1 MAPAN
6 RGGGGVAVEAMAVLA
21 RALSRLEAGEIG
33 IMSYGKTV
41 SLLHPFD
48 QPFDD
53 IAGAR
58 CLSQF
63 TFTQESTRTD
73 SLLEACTRAMEDA
86 RSASG
91 ARAGGSLTGVK
102 CMQLVFI
109 ISDGIVGT
117 GPERERVRQW
127 VIEASKKGLLIVLV
141 IVDKSS
147 PSLPSEQQ
155 HLGVSSAVT
164 QSLKDAL
171 DRESITAAQSVRF
184 EGGQVVR
191 TPYLAN
197 YPFPFYVVVKGDA
210 GSTLP
215 DVLGTAV
222 RQWISMVNESNYD

>member
-1 MAPAN
+1 
-6 RGGGGVAVEAMAVLA
+6 
-21 RALSRLEAGEIG
+21 
-33 IMSYGKTV
+33 
-41 SLLHPFD
+41 
-48 QPFDD
+48 
-53 IAGAR
+53 
-58 CLSQF
+58 
-63 TFTQESTRTD
+63 
-73 SLLEACTRAMEDA
+73 MEDA
-86 RSASG
+86 RSASS

-147 PSLPSEQQ
+147 SSLPSEQQ
-155 HLGVSSAVT
+155 HLGVSSAVS
-164 QSLKDAL
+164 QSLKDAS

-197 YPFPFYVVVKGDA
+197 YPFSILRRRKGRRRFNFTRCFRY
-210 GSTLP
+210 SCS
-215 DVLGTAV
+215 
-222 RQWISMVNESNYD
+222 QWISMVNESNYD

>member
-1 MAPAN
+1 
-6 RGGGGVAVEAMAVLA
+6 
-21 RALSRLEAGEIG
+21 
-33 IMSYGKTV
+33 
-41 SLLHPFD
+41 
-48 QPFDD
+48 
-53 IAGAR
+53 
-58 CLSQF
+58 
-63 TFTQESTRTD
+63 
-73 SLLEACTRAMEDA
+73 
-86 RSASG
+86 
-91 ARAGGSLTGVK
+91 
-102 CMQLVFI
+102 VFI

-147 PSLPSEQQ
+147 SSLPSEQQ
-155 HLGVSSAVT
+155 HLGVSSAVS
-164 QSLKDAL
+164 QSLKDAS

-222 RQWISMVNESNYD
+222 RQWISMVNESNFD